1 MRVYHHLDRLSLGYY
16 DKQQTGNLLST
27 ITTDITTIQNFAS
40 GATLGI
46 LVDLLTIVGM
56 LGLMFWLNFDFA
68 LIAVAVTPFLLLF
81 VMQFKK
87 AVKKAT
93 HEVRHRQSDIVAVV
107 QEGLES
113 MRVVKAYGREQLE
126 EEHLKE
132 ASQAAVDA
140 ALKARRIKSVLSP
153 VVTVVVSFCTAF
165 VLYRGASL
173 ILRDAMTIGA
183 LTVFLSY
190 LNKFFK
196 PVQDLAKMTN
206 SIAQAAVGVERV
218 QSILGADEMIPERP
232 DAREPEAVKG
242 EITFD
247 KVAFSYKPDSPVL
260 KEITFTIKPGQLV
273 GFVGRDRRRQVD
285 RREPD
290 PALLRRDGGPRP
302 HRRRRRPRLQAAS
315 RSANQIGCVLQDT
328 VLFAGT
334 IAENI
339 AYGRP
344 GATREDV
351 VAAAKLAN
359 ADEFIAK
366 MPKGYDSEVGER
378 GMTLSGG
385 QRQRIGIA
393 RAIIRNSPIL
403 ILDEPTAAL
412 DTESEKL
419 VMEALE
425 RLMKGRTAI
434 AIAHRLSTIRDADKI
449 VVFKDGVVARAGH
462 ARRAA
467 QEQRPLRRAVPHPV
481 PRRRPAPPPPGAG
494 GLIRRSHRC
503 RPAPSSCFPTTP
515 RRRSSRRSPARR
527 QSLRIKMFVFSDPA
541 LIDAVIDAHKRGVKV
556 RVMLNPERRSGEEDN
571 EATRKKLDKAGV
583 EVKDSNPAVDLT
595 HEKSM
600 VVDDAV
606 AFVKSLNWA
615 TKNLTETRDYAV
627 VTTTSTRSTRSSRAS
642 RPTGT
647 ARSSSRARRPT

>member
-1 MRVYHHLDRLSLGYY
+1 MSKADTPKDRSGMTRLVRELLRPYRGWLAVIFLAMLVETAMSLAGPWPLKIVLDSVVGHHPMPAWIAHLIGPGLADHKMGLAAVAAGLIVVIAVLGSVATYVDNYYTESVGQYVANDLRLRVYHHLDRLSLGYY

-46 LVDLLTIVGM
+46 LVDILTIIGM

-81 VMQFKK
+81 VMRFKK

-126 EEHLKE
+126 EENLQK

-140 ALKARRIKSVLSP
+140 ALKARRIKSALSP
-153 VVTVVVSFCTAF
+153 VVTVVVSLCTAF

-173 ILRDAMTIGA
+173 ILREAMTIGA

-218 QSILGADEMIPERP
+218 QSILAADEMIPEKT
-232 DAREPEAVKG
+232 DAKEPAAVKG
-242 EITFD
+242 EITFE
-247 KVAFSYKPDSPVL
+247 KVAFAYKPGSPVL
-260 KEITFTIKPGQLV
+260 KEITFKIEPGQLV
-273 GFVGRDRRRQVD
+273 GFVGATGGGKSTVASLIPRFYDTTGGRVLIDGVD
-285 RREPD
+285 VKD
-290 PALLRRDGGPRP
+290 FKLKGLR
-302 HRRRRRPRLQAAS
+302 
-315 RSANQIGCVLQDT
+315 NQIGCVLQDT

-344 GATREDV
+344 GATREEV
-351 VAAAKLAN
+351 VQAAKLAN

-385 QRQRIGIA
+385 QRQRLGIA

-412 DTESEKL
+412 DTESEKV

-434 AIAHRLSTIRDADKI
+434 AIAHRLSTIKDADKI
-449 VVFKDGVVARAGH
+449 VVFKDGFVH
-462 ARRAA
+462 
-467 QEQRPLRRAVPHPV
+467 EQGTHDELLRKNGLYAELYRIQFPGEAP
-481 PRRRPAPPPPGAG
+481 PAPAAA
-494 GLIRRSHRC
+494 
-503 RPAPSSCFPTTP
+503 PA
-515 RRRSSRRSPARR
+515 
-527 QSLRIKMFVFSDPA
+527 
-541 LIDAVIDAHKRGVKV
+541 H
-556 RVMLNPERRSGEEDN
+556 
-571 EATRKKLDKAGV
+571 
-583 EVKDSNPAVDLT
+583 
-595 HEKSM
+595 
-600 VVDDAV
+600 
-606 AFVKSLNWA
+606 
-615 TKNLTETRDYAV
+615 
-627 VTTTSTRSTRSSRAS
+627 
-642 RPTGT
+642 
-647 ARSSSRARRPT
+647 